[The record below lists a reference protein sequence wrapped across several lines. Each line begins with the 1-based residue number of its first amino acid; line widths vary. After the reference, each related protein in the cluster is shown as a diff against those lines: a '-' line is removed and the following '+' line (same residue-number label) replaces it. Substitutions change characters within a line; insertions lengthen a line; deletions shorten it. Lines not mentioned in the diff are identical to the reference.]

1 MFYWL
6 MKHWVIGPLL
16 TTVFRP
22 WVTGLENVPRT
33 GPIIVVCNHLSFV
46 DSIFLPLMIDRQM
59 AFLAKSDYFTG
70 KGLKGWVVRFCLS
83 AGGQLPIDR
92 TGGKASEA
100 SLNAGLQILAEGGV
114 LAIYPEGTRSPD
126 GRMYRGRTGVARM
139 ILEAHVPVIP
149 AAVIGTEKVMPL
161 GSTIPKVHRVGVVI
175 GKPLDFSRFE
185 GMESD
190 RFVLRS
196 ITDEIIYE
204 MNKLSEQEYVDVYA
218 STIRSKQ
225 A

>member
-70 KGLKGWVVRFCLS
+70 KGIKGWLVRFFLTS
-83 AGGQLPIDR
+83 AGQLPIDR

>member
-70 KGLKGWVVRFCLS
+70 KGLKGWLVRFFMTS
-83 AGGQLPIDR
+83 AGQLPIDR
-92 TGGKASEA
+92 SGGKASEA